1 MTLTQHTRRALL
13 RMTGALATVAPSAA
27 PFALQLAAAGAAA
40 AAAPDYKALICFFQ
54 YGGNDSTNTVLA
66 TDADTW
72 GRYFAIRNVGTDPIA
87 LMPVGTAA
95 TPVGSV
101 NPVTG
106 RTVANKAQPEAW
118 GGVLPIALKTAQKIP
133 AGTNASSRAFAL
145 HPAMAP
151 ALPLYTAGRLAV
163 LANVGTLLNPLTKAQ
178 YNGKIAPIPP
188 NLFSHNDQQSTW
200 QAGSIEGVTMGWGGQ
215 FGDLVLSQNGANSI
229 FTATSTSGN
238 AVFLAGKS
246 VVQYQ
251 VTTATNPALTINALN
266 GTTLL
271 GSSGAPSTIKGIVT
285 DSTAVN
291 NLANDYAAVVQRSI
305 GASVNLNG
313 AMSIA
318 AVQAVPTPPTYLNP
332 TTGATSTNPYAAQLY
347 TVLRMIAAAPS
358 LGVKRQVF
366 FISMGGHDSH
376 DTQNTSQ
383 PDNLSKLANAFLYLD
398 NALSNLGGVDMRA
411 SVTAFTASD
420 FNRTLTSNGDGTD
433 HAWGG
438 HHFILGGAVN
448 GGDMYGQFPTLG
460 LDTKTFN
467 NPDMVGSV
475 IIPTTSVD
483 QYAATLGAWFGAS
496 STDLATIFPNLKTFA
511 TPNLGFI

>member
-1 MTLTQHTRRALL
+1 MTLTSHTRRTLL

-66 TDADTW
+66 TDSDTF

-106 RTVANKAQPEAW
+106 RTVANMAQPEAW

-133 AGTNASSRAFAL
+133 TGTNATNRTFAL

-151 ALPLYTAGRLAV
+151 AMPLYTAGRLAV
-163 LANVGTLLNPLTKAQ
+163 LANVGTLLNPLTKTQ
-178 YNGKIAPIPP
+178 YNAKSAPIPS

-200 QAGSIEGVTMGWGGQ
+200 QAGSIEGVNMGWGGQ

-229 FTATSTSGN
+229 FTATSASGN

-251 VTTATNPALTINALN
+251 VTTAANPALTINALN
-266 GTTLL
+266 GTSLL
-271 GSSGAPSTIKGIVT
+271 GSSGAPTTIKGIASDT
-285 DSTAVN
+285 TAVN
-291 NLANDYAAVVQRSI
+291 NLASDYAAVVQRSI
-305 GASVNLNG
+305 GAASTLNG
-313 AMSIA
+313 AMTIA
-318 AVQAVPTPPTYLNP
+318 AVQAVPTPPAYVNP
-332 TTGATSTNPYAAQLY
+332 VTGATTTNPYAAQLY
-347 TVLRMIAAAPS
+347 TILRMIAAAPS

-366 FISMGGHDSH
+366 FVSMSGHDTH
-376 DTQNTSQ
+376 DAQNTAQ

-398 NALSNLGGVDMRA
+398 NALSNLGGVDMRGN
-411 SVTAFTASD
+411 VTAFTASD

-438 HHFILGGAVN
+438 HHFILGGAVM

-467 NPDMVGSV
+467 NPDMVGTV

-496 STDLATIFPNLKTFA
+496 STDLATIFPNLKNFS